1 VVRLYFSVTR
11 AIRRLIA
18 AGSFSYTAGV
28 MGVCLAGWLPCLVL
42 HAQEA
47 RQSDRP
53 VIQLDGQPEQRDVP
67 GFAEAPTDPA
77 TENVRRV
84 FLEMR
89 LAEGEPVRGLTFE
102 ATVKGSDRKVHLHY
116 ATLIA
121 NGDVADARVVET
133 GARYDVAVTL
143 SPDGAE
149 KMASATSRH
158 LGRPLAI
165 ILDGEVVAVL
175 TVRKALAGE
184 IGISAGFTQADAI
197 RIVAGL
203 KKW

>member
-1 VVRLYFSVTR
+1 MDD
-11 AIRRLIA
+11 RR
-18 AGSFSYTAGV
+18 TAGV
-28 MGVCLAGWLPCLVL
+28 VGVCLAGWLPCLVL
-42 HAQEA
+42 HAQQP

-53 VIQLDGQPEQRDVP
+53 GIRLDGQPEQRAVP
-67 GFAEAPTDPA
+67 GFSEVPTDPA

-102 ATVKGSDRKVHLHY
+102 ATVKGSGKKVHLHY

-133 GARYDVAVTL
+133 SGRYDVAVTL

-149 KMASATSRH
+149 KIAEATARH
-158 LGRPLAI
+158 VGRPLAI

-175 TVRKALAGE
+175 TVRQALGGE
-184 IGISAGFTQADAI
+184 VGISAGFTPADAI

>member
-1 VVRLYFSVTR
+1 MASETPGTGG
-11 AIRRLIA
+11 
-18 AGSFSYTAGV
+18 GSFSYMPRVVG
-28 MGVCLAGWLPCLVL
+28 MCLAGGLFCLAL

-53 VIQLDGQPEQRDVP
+53 VIPLDGQPEQRGVP
-67 GFAEAPTDPA
+67 GFSEVPTDPA

-102 ATVKGSDRKVHLHY
+102 AMVKSSERKVYLHY

-133 GARYDVAVTL
+133 SGRYDVAVTL

-149 KMASATSRH
+149 TLASATSRH
-158 LGRPLAI
+158 VGRLLAI

-175 TVRKALAGE
+175 TVRKALGGE
-184 IGISAGFTQADAI
+184 VVISAGFTQADAI

>member
-1 VVRLYFSVTR
+1 MSFDRSQKACGHPVVVSLYSSMRDLRKVVG
-11 AIRRLIA
+11 ICLV
-18 AGSFSYTAGV
+18 GWLS
-28 MGVCLAGWLPCLVL
+28 CLAL
-42 HAQEA
+42 HAQEP

-53 VIQLDGQPEQRDVP
+53 GIRIDGQLEQRGVP
-67 GFAEAPTDPA
+67 GFSEAPTDPA

-102 ATVKGSDRKVHLHY
+102 ATVKGSGKKVHLHY

-121 NGDVADARVVET
+121 NGDVADARVVESS
-133 GARYDVAVTL
+133 GRYDVAVTL

-149 KMASATSRH
+149 KIADATSRH
-158 LGRPLAI
+158 VGRPLAI

-175 TVRKALAGE
+175 TVRKALGRE
-184 IGISAGFTQADAI
+184 VGISAGFTQVEAT

-203 KKW
+203 KK

>member
-1 VVRLYFSVTR
+1 MASDTPGTVVGRFS
-11 AIRRLIA
+11 
-18 AGSFSYTAGV
+18 GTAGV
-28 MGVCLAGWLPCLVL
+28 VGVCLAGWLSCLAA

-47 RQSDRP
+47 RQSDRR
-53 VIQLDGQPEQRDVP
+53 VIRLDGQPEQRDVP
-67 GFAEAPTDPA
+67 GLSEVPTDPA

-175 TVRKALAGE
+175 TVRKALRDE

>member
-1 VVRLYFSVTR
+1 MASDAPGTVVGRVK
-11 AIRRLIA
+11 
-18 AGSFSYTAGV
+18 YTAGV
-28 MGVCLAGWLPCLVL
+28 VGVCLVGWLPGLML
-42 HAQEA
+42 HAQGA

-53 VIQLDGQPEQRDVP
+53 VNRLDPQSPQRGVP
-67 GFAEAPTDPA
+67 GFAEVPTDPA

-102 ATVKGSDRKVHLHY
+102 ATVKGSGKKVHLHY

-133 GARYDVAVTL
+133 SGRYDVAVTL

-149 KMASATSRH
+149 KIASATSRH
-158 LGRPLAI
+158 VGRPLAI
-165 ILDGEVVAVL
+165 ILDGDVVAVL
-175 TVRKALAGE
+175 TVRTALGRE
-184 IGISAGFTQADAI
+184 IGISAGFTQADAM